1 MNLLAAPNLPV
12 ILVTGVPGSG
22 KSTVSRILA
31 EKLGGEVIEVNIF
44 AIEKGLV
51 VGADE
56 DRGVQILDI
65 DGLRTALRRELSER
79 DGWVI
84 VSTTYPEAVPADH
97 VSFVVVLRCNPEALA
112 GRLLSRKYEKPK
124 VIENLEA
131 EIVDFCGTSA
141 RHHLPG
147 KPLLEV
153 DTSRISPEEVADGIL
168 EAIRKEVVQS
178 PPIRWPRG
186 PLVIQRLKARDP

>member
-1 MNLLAAPNLPV
+1 MPV

-31 EKLGGEVIEVNIF
+31 EKLGGEVLEVNPF

-65 DGLRTALRRELSER
+65 DGLRAALRRELSER

-84 VSTTYPEAVPADH
+84 VSTTYPEAVPADL
-97 VSFVVVLRCNPEALA
+97 VSFVVVLRCNPEELA
-112 GRLLSRKYEKPK
+112 ERLLSRRYEKPK

-141 RHHLPG
+141 RYHLHG

-153 DTSRISPEEVADGIL
+153 DTSGVSPEEVADGIL
-168 EAIRKEVVQS
+168 EAIRKGVVQS

-186 PLVIQRLKARDP
+186 PLVIQRLKLRDP